1 MKSYITIVFYFLCIF
16 SVSQLVFGTY
26 IPMEESYSGP
36 RVFDELNNFLLILTI
51 IPLIYLP
58 FFGRRLFS
66 VEHLPSITPKDLVY
80 HFMGFGPGILI
91 LSLTISS
98 IDFYKIPYIIFLQ
111 KSGGS
116 YASLGGERESF
127 QFLCDGLLGIFSIII
142 LGLSRKRLIKV
153 FSIYKN
159 ENQNLFQFI
168 DVVFKILIALK
179 FLKVFFDMIGLNTN
193 DISDNSS
200 GLDNTPDFNLDT
212 NGDGISDTLGN
223 DFDGDGVVDSISID
237 TDADGIVDTIQYDSD
252 GDGIFDEEIVDV
264 DGDGKFGSFED
275 EIKEDFEN
283 KNIKG

>member
-1 MKSYITIVFYFLCIF
+1 MKSYITIVFYILCIF

-26 IPMEESYSGP
+26 IPMEEGYLGME
-36 RVFDELNNFLLILTI
+36 VFWELNNFLLILTA

-66 VEHLPSITPKDLVY
+66 VEELPSIIPKNLVY

-98 IDFYKIPYIIFLQ
+98 IDLYKIPYLIYLQ
-111 KSGGS
+111 ESGAFS
-116 YASLGGERESF
+116 SLGERESF
-127 QFLCDGLLGIFSIII
+127 EYLCDGALAILSIII

-153 FSIYKN
+153 FSLYKN

-168 DVVFKILIALK
+168 DVVFKILVALK
-179 FLKVFFDMIGLNTN
+179 FLKVFFDMIGINTD

-212 NGDGISDTLGN
+212 NGDGIADAIGK
-223 DFDGDGVVDSISID
+223 DFDGDGVIDTISID
-237 TDADGIVDTIQYDSD
+237 TDGDGIVDTIQYDSD
-252 GDGIFDEEIVDV
+252 GDGFMDEEIIDM
-264 DGDGKFGSFED
+264 DGDGKFGSLDD
-275 EIKEDFEN
+275 ELERDYIK
-283 KNIKG
+283 KMKK